1 MHPHRW
7 PVVAAL
13 LPALFLPACSREK
26 ASAPSASAPDA
37 KVEWGGKIFNG
48 TQTYSRALG
57 GNALACTN
65 CHLDGGKQ
73 VGALSLVGA
82 ARKYPMD
89 GPDGK
94 KVSLEDRAERCLVHH
109 LVAKPMDPTSPEV
122 EALVAY
128 IAWLSEGLPAGP
140 LPAGLGPFGI
150 DPKKQVPIRQLDAA
164 RGREKYEHYCSGCH
178 GPDGQGY
185 TTRRTPLPYAY
196 VPPLW
201 GPRSFDDASGFARVY
216 TLAGFVRHAMPN
228 NQPGG
233 VTDLDAQEIA
243 AYVDG
248 HPRPAFPEKA
258 AWDGALP
265 FDAVYDTKQYPTN
278 PFAAAAN

>member
-1 MHPHRW
+1 MRTRRRFVA
-7 PVVAAL
+7 VVLTSL
-13 LPALFLPACSREK
+13 LSVACSREK
-26 ASAPSASAPDA
+26 SSGPAASAPSSQ
-37 KVEWGGKIFNG
+37 VEWGGKIFND

-73 VGALSLVGA
+73 VGALAVVGA
-82 ARKYPMD
+82 SRRYPMD
-89 GPDGK
+89 APDGK
-94 KVSLEDRAERCLVHH
+94 KIALEDRVARCFTHSLA
-109 LVAKPMDPTSPEV
+109 AKPLEPSSPEV
-122 EALVAY
+122 QALVAY

-150 DPKKQVPIRQLDAA
+150 EEEKKVPIRQLDAA
-164 RGREKYEHYCSGCH
+164 RGRQKYEQYCSRCH
-178 GPDGQGY
+178 GADGQGY
-185 TTRRTPLPYAY
+185 TTRRTNLPYAY

-216 TLAGFVRHAMPN
+216 TLAGFVRHAMPH
-228 NQPGG
+228 NQPGEI
-233 VTDLDAQEIA
+233 TDLDAQEIA

-248 HPRPAFPEKA
+248 HSRPAFPDKA

-265 FDAVYDTKQYPTN
+265 FDAVYDMQQYPAN
-278 PFAAAAN
+278 PFAGATAP